1 MAQHKRG
8 SKIPLKVRALPVRLA
23 TVRAQI
29 DDDLGAGLRLAL
41 RRATKHQPKRLPSAV
56 EEELLR
62 EALSAVG
69 LVLDDW
75 LDWGDP

>member
-1 MAQHKRG
+1 MARRG
-8 SKIPLKVRALPVRLA
+8 SKLPLKVRALPVRLA

-29 DDDLGAGLRLAL
+29 DDELAAGLRLAL
-41 RRATKHQPKRLPSAV
+41 HRATKHTAKRLPSPV
-56 EEELLR
+56 EEAVLR

-75 LDWGDP
+75 LDWGEP